1 MADQGH
7 KGDPGE
13 RLVEGYNRMMEHIRE
28 LVDDVE
34 NKAAPTVREAI
45 DSAKQFSTDLGQLT
59 REEADKV
66 GEFIR
71 RDMHDAASYLA
82 DSGKEFRDWLNLDL
96 QLIER
101 RVLDMFA
108 GVADK
113 TRLELEG
120 LAQRARAASQY
131 HTGEVVAPG
140 TLECVACNQVMH
152 MHQTA
157 QIPPCPKCHATT
169 FRRIKG

>member
-1 MADQGH
+1 MAEQGH

-13 RLVEGYNRMMEHIRE
+13 RLVEGYGRMMEHVRE
-28 LVDDVE
+28 FLDDVE
-34 NKAAPTVREAI
+34 KKAAPTVMEAI
-45 DSAKQFSTDLGQLT
+45 DSAKQFSIDLGHLT

-66 GEFIR
+66 AEFIR
-71 RDMHDAASYLA
+71 RDLHDAADYLA

-108 GVADK
+108 SVADK
-113 TRLELEG
+113 TRVELDG

-131 HTGEVVAPG
+131 HTGEIVAPG

-157 QIPPCPKCHATT
+157 QIPPCPKCHATV
-169 FRRIKG
+169 FRRVSG

>member
-13 RLVEGYNRMMEHIRE
+13 RLVEGYNRMMEHVRE
-28 LVDDVE
+28 LLDDVE
-34 NKAAPTVREAI
+34 SKAAPTVREAI

-66 GEFIR
+66 GEYIR
-71 RDMHDAASYLA
+71 RDMHDAANYLS

-96 QLIER
+96 QLIEHR
-101 RVLDMFA
+101 MLDMFA
-108 GVADK
+108 SVADK
-113 TRLELEG
+113 TRLELDG

-140 TLECVACNQVMH
+140 TLECLACHQVMH

-169 FRRIKG
+169 FRRIRG

>member
-1 MADQGH
+1 MAERGR

-13 RLVEGYNRMMEHIRE
+13 RLVKGYERMIEHVRE
-28 LVDDVE
+28 FLDDVE
-34 NKAAPTVREAI
+34 KTAAPTVKDAI
-45 DSAKQFSTDLGQLT
+45 ESAKRFSIDLGHLT
-59 REEADKV
+59 REEADRI

-71 RDMHDAASYLA
+71 RDLHDAADYLA

-101 RVLDMFA
+101 QVLDVFA
-108 GVADK
+108 SVADK

-120 LAQRARAASQY
+120 LAQRARTASQY
-131 HTGEVVAPG
+131 HTGEVIAPG
-140 TLECVACNQVMH
+140 TLECVACNQVIH

-169 FRRIKG
+169 FRRVSD